1 MSDLKALEVYQSRD
15 YDKFVID
22 SEYNREVDL
31 KHVKKLEQCF
41 KDAGDFGKLYPII
54 VDDKFRIIDG
64 QHRFTAR
71 KKLGLIIYY
80 IQTLEITS
88 EKLGMINDG
97 IAKWKPNDFLKV
109 AKKSRI
115 VKFMIDY
122 KKDLSSAYSLG
133 ILLRCFMIK
142 KKDLINDKEETL
154 LRLQKTVLHIKPYL
168 KWFETGITNPLSNSG
183 GKIPKDSASQLPSS
197 FLIALSKK
205 LAKQAVRIEDI
216 PVGFSYVELLSWFA
230 KNGYKI

>member
-1 MSDLKALEVYQSRD
+1 MADLVAISVYQTRE
-15 YDKFVID
+15 YDKFIID

-31 KHVKKLEQCF
+31 KHVKKLEECF
-41 KDAGDFGKLYPII
+41 KNAGDFGKVYPII

-88 EKLGMINDG
+88 ERLGMINDV
-97 IAKWKPNDFLKV
+97 IAKWKPDDFLKV

-115 VKFMIDY
+115 VKFMVDY
-122 KKDLSSAYSLG
+122 RKDLPCYSLG
-133 ILLRCFMIK
+133 MLLRCFSIK
-142 KKDLINDKEETL
+142 KKDLVNDKEETL

-168 KWFETGITNPLSNSG
+168 KWFETGITNPLSNNG
-183 GKIPKDSASQLPSS
+183 GKAPKDRTGQLPVNFCIS
-197 FLIALSKK
+197 LSKK
-205 LAKQAVRIEDI
+205 LAKQGVRIEDLPI
-216 PVGFSYVELLSWFA
+216 GMSYVELLSWLA
-230 KNGYKI
+230 RNGYKI